1 MTTADALFDRQLKAL
16 AMVFEDDIRPG
27 ANYELV
33 VEHGGQAWVSGQIPR
48 LQGQIVCTGRV
59 GQDLTLEEARA
70 GARVSTLRALAILRQ
85 QLGSLARVERILRV
99 TVYVQSAAD
108 FTQQSE
114 VADACSDILYSVF
127 APNGGHTRTSVGVYQ
142 LPKNAALEIDLV
154 AAVRP
159 A

>member
-1 MTTADALFDRQLKAL
+1 MGADALFEQKLKEL
-16 AMVFEDDIRPG
+16 GLVFEDDIRPG
-27 ANYELV
+27 ANYEVV

-48 LQGQIVCTGRV
+48 LQGRIVCTGRV
-59 GQDLTLEEARA
+59 GQDLTLEQARA
-70 GARVSTLRALAILRQ
+70 GARVSTLRALAILRR

-99 TVYVQSAAD
+99 TVCVQSAQD
-108 FTQQSE
+108 FSQQSE

-127 APNGGHTRTSVGVYQ
+127 APHGGHTRTSVGVYQ
-142 LPKNAALEIDLV
+142 LPKNAAVEIDMV